1 MATLPKFRILVT
13 GATGNQ
19 GGAVIDALVNSP
31 EIQSIEIIALTRNVN
46 APKAQSIATK
56 SKSVV
61 LLRGD
66 LDNCEAIFEAA
77 PRPIHAVFSVQTD
90 VYGSHEKIAQGE
102 VQGRALIDTAVS
114 NRVSH
119 FVQASGDRGGSENS
133 DVDPTSVP
141 QFITKFIVENHLRQ
155 QTSMTWTILRP
166 SSFMENC
173 HSGLHGKGC
182 KSSVYRLLLDI
193 LNTF

>member
-1 MATLPKFRILVT
+1 MATSPKLRVLVT

-19 GGAVIDALVNSP
+19 GGAVIGALVDSP
-31 EIQSIEIIALTRNVN
+31 EIESLEIIALTRNIN
-46 APKAQSIATK
+46 APKAQFIAAK
-56 SKSVV
+56 SKSIV

-66 LDNCEAIFEAA
+66 LDHCEAIFEVA
-77 PRPIHAVFSVQTD
+77 PRPIHAVFSVQAD

-102 VQGRALIDTAVS
+102 VQGRALIDAAVR
-114 NRVSH
+114 NGVSH
-119 FVQASGDRGGSENS
+119 FVQASGDRGGSKNS

-141 QFITKFIVENHLRQ
+141 QFITKFIVETHLKQ
-155 QTSMTWTILRP
+155 QMSMTWTILRP

-182 KSSVYRLLLDI
+182 ESAGYP
-193 LNTF
+193 